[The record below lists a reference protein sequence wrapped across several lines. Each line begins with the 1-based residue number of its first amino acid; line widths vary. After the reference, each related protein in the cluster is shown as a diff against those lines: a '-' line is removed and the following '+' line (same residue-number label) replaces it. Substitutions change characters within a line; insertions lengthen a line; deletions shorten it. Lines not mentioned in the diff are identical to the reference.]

1 MQDASVQPPVP
12 SPAPRKTLTDH
23 VKGLPPLAFG
33 LISLVSLFIS
43 YQIVGGIAA
52 LLVVG
57 LRPGPGDA
65 TAFRL
70 ATMFGQILFLLLPTL
85 FLSKVR
91 YGSYQVARLQL
102 PDWKLLLA
110 TIIAVIALQQV
121 LQGYMVLQDAIPLP
135 DAVRRIVQQLQD
147 MMEGMYVLLIASS
160 TPWEFVFVLL
170 VAAFTPAVC
179 EEVLFRGLV
188 HRSFEESIGGWQAAI
203 LAGAIFGMFHLN
215 PFSLVAVS
223 ALGIFFGLLVYRTRN
238 LSLSIIA
245 HAVNN
250 ALACATLYFFSSDD
264 LYLGQFLGGS
274 GTAFLWMNSLV
285 FAVVFLAASSYFIYA
300 TKKPTEVSEV
310 QQEN

>member
-1 MQDASVQPPVP
+1 MDDASAPPPVA
-12 SPAPRKTLTDH
+12 SPVPRKPLTDH
-23 VKGLPPLAFG
+23 VKGLPPIAFG
-33 LISLVSLFIS
+33 LLSLGFLFIS

-57 LRPGPGDA
+57 LRPGPEDA

-85 FLSKVR
+85 FLAKIR
-91 YGSYQVARLQL
+91 YGTYQVVRIQL
-102 PDWKLLLA
+102 PDWKILLA
-110 TIIAVIALQQV
+110 TIVAVIALQQV
-121 LQGYMVLQDAIPLP
+121 LQAYMVLQDAIPMP
-135 DAVRRIVQQLQD
+135 DQVRRIVQELQD
-147 MMEGMYVLLIASS
+147 MMQGMYFLLIASN
-160 TPWEFVFVLL
+160 TPWEFMLVLL
-170 VAAFTPAVC
+170 VAAITPAVC

-188 HRSFEESIGGWQAAI
+188 QRSFEESIGGWQAAV
-203 LAGAIFGMFHLN
+203 LAGVIFGLFHLN

-245 HAVNN
+245 HVVNN

-274 GTAFLWMNSLV
+274 GTSFLWMNSLV
-285 FAVVFLAASSYFIYA
+285 FGVVFLSASSYFIYA
-300 TKKPTEVSEV
+300 TKKPTADSEV
-310 QQEN
+310 Q